1 MEQESKQMKKNWKAR
16 LIDIIIF
23 VAIVILLTSC
33 ALCVFITFEFIAYLI
48 FGAEALTNLALWL
61 IAILSIFVVLV
72 IFAFATR
79 R

>member
-1 MEQESKQMKKNWKAR
+1 MKKSWKAR

-23 VAIVILLTSC
+23 IAIAILLTSC
-33 ALCVFITFEFIAYLI
+33 SLCVFITFVFIASLI
-48 FGAEALTNLALWL
+48 FGAEALTNLVLLL
-61 IAILSIFVVLV
+61 IAILSILVVLA

>member
-1 MEQESKQMKKNWKAR
+1 MKKKWKAR
-16 LIDIIIF
+16 LIDVIIF
-23 VAIVILLTSC
+23 IVVAILLISC

-61 IAILSIFVVLV
+61 IAILSIFVVFA
-72 IFAFATR
+72 IFVFSVR